1 MQIDGWVLGWG
12 GGGGGGSQCSVRE
25 FKDRCFCYTADEK
38 ESAKPHDS
46 GSQVQPPIA
55 LGCNKLVSS

>member
-1 MQIDGWVLGWG
+1 MVVGGG

-25 FKDRCFCYTADEK
+25 FKDLCF
-38 ESAKPHDS
+38 SAVSVTLQMKKN
-46 GSQVQPPIA
+46 QPSHMIVEVKFSHLA